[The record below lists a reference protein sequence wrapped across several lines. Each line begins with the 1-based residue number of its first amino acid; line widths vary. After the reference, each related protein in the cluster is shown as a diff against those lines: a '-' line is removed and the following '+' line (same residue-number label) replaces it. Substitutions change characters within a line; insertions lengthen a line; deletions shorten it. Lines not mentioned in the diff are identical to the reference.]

1 MPTSSTAQPMNLS
14 RAAAIMRN
22 MIKFGGILLVC
33 LMVGRVLLSSFVA
46 FWKATHPEPPPPP
59 TMGFGPLPRILFP
72 TQQNRPTSYKLETV
86 DGSTPFISDRAKVFF
101 MPSVQPNIKALDR
114 AKERALALGYKFE
127 PQAVDSRRYR
137 WTNTS
142 PIVSTLEMDILT
154 GTFTI
159 TSNWASYPEL
169 LIRTQP
175 ANADQAVS
183 RVRNLVIQSQSVSR
197 DFDKGVA
204 TTKYLKAIGGQ
215 FQEVS
220 VALDADFIQVDLF
233 RPLVDEKYPGVTAR
247 GKEGPVHAIISPT
260 GVILEMRMHVLPV
273 ESLPEE
279 TYPIRSTADAWRLL
293 SNGEGYV
300 AQKGEL
306 DTATVRNIYMAYYEP
321 DTEQPYYQPVYVFE
335 GDKGFIGMVEAVDP
349 SALQQPATQ

>member
-1 MPTSSTAQPMNLS
+1 MPTTPAEPLNLT

-22 MIKFGGILLVC
+22 VIKFGGILLVF
-33 LMVGRVLLSSFVA
+33 LMVGRVLLSAFIA
-46 FWKATHPEPPPPP
+46 FWEATHPEPPPPP
-59 TMGFGPLPRILFP
+59 SQGFGPLPRIIFP

-86 DGSTPFISDRAKVFF
+86 DGSTPFISDRAKVYF

-114 AKERALALGYKFE
+114 AKEKALQLGYKFE
-127 PQAVDSRRYR
+127 PQPIDSRRYR
-137 WTNTS
+137 WTNTT

-159 TSNWASYPEL
+159 TTNWASYPEL
-169 LIRTQP
+169 LVKTTP
-175 ANADQAVS
+175 ANADQSIS
-183 RVRNLVIQSQSVSR
+183 RVRNILISSGFVAK

-204 TTKYLKAIGGQ
+204 TTKFLKAIGGQ

-220 VALDADFIQVDLF
+220 AAIDADFVQVDLF
-233 RPLVDEKYPGVTAR
+233 RPLIDEKYGAVTAR
-247 GKEGPVHAIISPT
+247 GKEGPVHAVITPSGT
-260 GVILEMRMHVLPV
+260 ILEMRMHVFPV
-273 ESLPEE
+273 EYLPEE

-335 GDKGFIGMVEAVDP
+335 GDKGFLGMVEAIDP
-349 SALQQPATQ
+349 SVFQQPVAN